1 MEYEDISSETDS
13 ERNGSNV
20 SHITAGTSK
29 DGSSKT
35 MSKRKGSS
43 EEGRSSDPTMEV
55 IQKDQCT
62 SDTGLTTTEDT
73 SPQELKQS
81 ETQKLIP
88 SKHLRKMKS
97 LQNDDVQLLLDN
109 ISNSASITTTAT
121 TTTTTTTT
129 ICRTT
134 APAAII
140 TTTSTITSTT
150 TTTTPLG
157 TVAVDR
163 MGLSKMHKNE

>member
-1 MEYEDISSETDS
+1 
-13 ERNGSNV
+13 
-20 SHITAGTSK
+20 
-29 DGSSKT
+29 

-121 TTTTTTTT
+121 TTTTT

-163 MGLSKMHKNE
+163 MGLSKMHKKE

>member
-1 MEYEDISSETDS
+1 MEYEDISSETNS

-97 LQNDDVQLLLDN
+97 LQNDDVHLLLDN

-129 ICRTT
+129 ICTTT
-134 APAAII
+134 APTAII
-140 TTTSTITSTT
+140 TTTATITTT
-150 TTTTPLG
+150 TTTTPVG
-157 TVAVDR
+157 TVAVDK
-163 MGLSKMHKNE
+163 MGLSKMPKKE

>member
-1 MEYEDISSETDS
+1 
-13 ERNGSNV
+13 
-20 SHITAGTSK
+20 
-29 DGSSKT
+29 

-121 TTTTTTTT
+121 TTTTTTT

-163 MGLSKMHKNE
+163 MGLSKMHKKE